1 MEERFKK
8 AACSSEDNKS
18 IQLSITISLSVMNI
32 CSFFY
37 SGGSSPG
44 FNDKTHSVDVQKLYK
59 LQEELTELHK
69 KRGEVLKYWNIVLRI
84 FRHIFLLFFIYLSIK
99 NKQML

>member
-1 MEERFKK
+1 
-8 AACSSEDNKS
+8 
-18 IQLSITISLSVMNI
+18 MNI

-69 KRGEVLKYWNIVLRI
+69 KRGEVLKYWNIFLRI
-84 FRHIFLLFFIYLSIK
+84 FKHIFLLFFYLSVH
-99 NKQML
+99 